1 MRRNALVGLLFT
13 VAVALFIVP
22 LFAPPEVAKSPGPSP
37 SPYAV
42 SPAPD
47 RSGPASL
54 RTKSAK
60 EEAASKQATVRKDME
75 ATEKLCRIDCTRDV
89 ARFLKDHSSIP
100 DGQKAVHL
108 RQAVKEHPHMLSVT
122 WTSGS
127 KTLTEGQ
134 PPKAL
139 LRAASAHLNEA
150 QAALKQGKAYES
162 PTFQYGGQSHFV
174 LAQPGAKPGEGVT
187 ALIRTDIV
195 DEVKRHQHR
204 SMRLT
209 PYPAEGRYR
218 LESVLPNTN
227 EDTTVRTGEDNGNA
241 SHYAVD
247 EIVVKFREELTPQQL
262 LQLHKELS
270 LSVVRHRG
278 PTYLFRSKKYKMEEL
293 KAHFARYNP
302 VFIEPHYLYITNDL
316 GKDGSAVGTTT
327 NGARANAKANSVNAA
342 VVPND
347 TLYNRYQWNL
357 PEIAT
362 LKGWN
367 VTRGEDDM
375 IVAIVDT
382 GVQADHPDL
391 QGRLVE
397 GYNVI
402 DPSKPPD
409 DDVGH
414 GTHVAGIIAA
424 QVNNNEGI
432 AGMTWYTKIMPVKA
446 LDSTGAGTTY
456 SVAEG
461 IIWAADHGAD
471 VINMSLG
478 NYAQAQFLHDAI
490 KYAYDKGVVLVAASG
505 NDATDRP
512 GYPAAY
518 PEVFAVGATDEDE
531 SLAEYSNYGD
541 YIDVAAPGTSIASTY
556 PGSRYAALSGTSM
569 ACPHVSALASLV
581 RSANPNLTNEEV
593 MSVLRQTAKDLG
605 AKGKDNQFGYGQID
619 VNAAV
624 EAASAGGA
632 EAGAG
637 TPAGAAN
644 ADQAPA
650 NLPDGM
656 SLSDWLRRQ
665 LNSLFGGA

>member
-1 MRRNALVGLLFT
+1 MRRSEWVGLLFT
-13 VAVALFIVP
+13 VAVALFLVP
-22 LFAPPEVAKSPGPSP
+22 LVVPPRVAKSPGASP

-42 SPAPD
+42 SPAPSPI
-47 RSGPASL
+47 RNGASPPRA
-54 RTKSAK
+54 RTVA
-60 EEAASKQATVRKDME
+60 EETASKHARVLQDMQ
-75 ATEKLCRIDCTRDV
+75 ATEKLCRIDCTRDMSH
-89 ARFLKDHSSIP
+89 FLKEHAALA
-100 DGQKAVHL
+100 DGEKASHL
-108 RQAVKEHPHMLSVT
+108 RQAVKDHPHMISVS
-122 WTSGS
+122 WVSGG
-127 KTLTEGQ
+127 KTIMEG
-134 PPKAL
+134 KAPQGL
-139 LRAASAHLNEA
+139 LRAATKHMDEA
-150 QAALKQGKAYES
+150 KAALKQGQAYES
-162 PTFQYGGQSHFV
+162 PTFRYGGKSHFV
-174 LAQPGAKPGEGVT
+174 LAQPSGKPGEGVT
-187 ALIRTDIV
+187 ALVRTDVIE
-195 DEVKRHQHR
+195 EVERHQR
-204 SMRLT
+204 RNMRLT

-218 LESVLPNTN
+218 VESVKPNTN
-227 EDTTVRTGEDNGNA
+227 QDTTVRNGEDNGNA

-247 EIVVKFREELTPQQL
+247 EIVVKFREPLTPREL

-270 LSVVRHRG
+270 LSVVRHRDSI
-278 PTYLFRSKKYKMEEL
+278 YLFRSKTHKMDEL
-293 KAHFARYNP
+293 KAYFAKWNP
-302 VFIEPHYLYITNDL
+302 IFMEPHYLYLTNDV
-316 GKDGSAVGTTT
+316 KTGSDV
-327 NGARANAKANSVNAA
+327 KAN

-347 TLYNRYQWNL
+347 TLYNQYQWNL

-362 LKGWN
+362 EKGWN

-402 DPSKPPD
+402 DPSQPPD

-432 AGMTWYTKIMPVKA
+432 AGMTWFTKIMPVKA

-461 IIWAADHGAD
+461 ILWATDHGAD

-478 NYAQAQFLHDAI
+478 NYAEAQFLHEAI
-490 KYAYDKGVVLVAASG
+490 KYAYDHGVVLIAASG
-505 NDATDRP
+505 NDNTDRP

-518 PEVFAVGATDEDE
+518 PEVFAVGATDPDE

-581 RSANPNLTNEEV
+581 RSANPGLSNEQV
-593 MSVLRQTAKDLG
+593 MALLRQTAKDLG
-605 AKGKDNQFGYGQID
+605 AAGKDSQYGYGQID

-624 EAASAGGA
+624 KAASTRSETDA
-632 EAGAG
+632 AG
-637 TPAGAAN
+637 TAGAAN
-644 ADQAPA
+644 ADQAPSDLTEPA
-650 NLPDGM
+650 QTLPDWIRQQ
-656 SLSDWLRRQ
+656 LSR
-665 LNSLFGGA
+665 LFGGA